1 MAVTVELKLTEA
13 ELRYVMELIYDN
25 IQNGDY
31 WGNKEQFMKRQSI
44 LFDKIAKISDEL
56 ILRKVRSTNGLE

>member
-1 MAVTVELKLTEA
+1 MAKTVELKLTEA

-31 WGNKEQFMKRQSI
+31 WGNQEQFMKRQST

-56 ILRKVRSTNGLE
+56 ILRKVRSTNGMD

>member
-1 MAVTVELKLTEA
+1 MAQTFELKLTEA
-13 ELRYVMELIYDN
+13 ELRYIMELIYSN

-31 WGNKEQFMKRQSI
+31 WGNKEQFMKRQSV

-56 ILRKVRSTNGLE
+56 ILRKVRRTNGME

>member
-1 MAVTVELKLTEA
+1 MAKTVELKLTEA

-25 IQNGDY
+25 IQNDNY
-31 WGNKEQFMKRQSI
+31 WGNKEQFMKRQST

-56 ILRKVRSTNGLE
+56 ILRKVRSTNGMD